1 MMGVSGSLGV
11 ASGIA
16 HNTASA
22 VQGCRALK
30 GLFQAVVLVA
40 LVFLPNVGLWALY
53 QERQLGGTC
62 GGFRKSAVSS
72 GCQGILDFARKP
84 CKHPG
89 TKNKESFIDSS
100 ETGKTSQ
107 VKSEKKYRLLFE
119 KLVSFDDVAVDFSW
133 EECQY
138 LDVAQR
144 TLYRDVMLEI
154 HRNIVSLGHC
164 VPKPNLIVKLVQAV
178 EPRIREASSKNF
190 TNIQEMEDVNKM
202 CQQNPDES
210 PCEVLVTNSNTVEEG
225 KILQGGRKTPECSL
239 CGKLFNLRPTVT
251 THEKRYTR
259 EKHCTCGACDKSF
272 SQEIDLMKPQSK
284 YPENSNEYIQCA
296 KFTSQMSDLNLHS
309 QTPTEEKLYEYEE
322 YRQFSTH
329 RNHPKEKRNECNKC
343 EKSFKKKSQLLLHQ
357 RIHTGEKPYECIKC
371 GKLFRQKTHLT
382 LHQRTHTGEKPY
394 ECKECGKSFRQK
406 NSLVLHQRR
415 HTEEK
420 LFECDKC
427 GKTFVRKSPFILHQ
441 RIHTGE
447 KCNECNKCGKSFR
460 HQSRLLLHQRTHTG
474 EKPYEC
480 IKCGRSFRQKI
491 HLTFH
496 QRTHTG
502 EKPYECKECGQC
514 FTWKS
519 QLAVH
524 HTVHTG
530 EKPYKCNTC
539 GKSFGQKENLAL
551 HQRRHTGEKPYECD
565 KCGKAFVRKS
575 PLILHQ
581 RIHTGEKPYECN
593 KCGKLF
599 RQKIHLT
606 SHQNIHQRAT

>member
-1 MMGVSGSLGV
+1 NV

-16 HNTASA
+16 HKIASA
-22 VQGCRALK
+22 EQGCRALK

-40 LVFLPNVGLWALY
+40 LVFLPNVGLWALDR
-53 QERQLGGTC
+53 ERQLGGTC
-62 GGFRKSAVSS
+62 GG
-72 GCQGILDFARKP
+72 
-84 CKHPG
+84 
-89 TKNKESFIDSS
+89 
-100 ETGKTSQ
+100 
-107 VKSEKKYRLLFE
+107 SEKVLVLAAGRGPWASLLPSPYLAFPIPIFFSDPVYSLGVSAE
-119 KLVSFDDVAVDFSW
+119 ILLELQALDRVKKLVSFDDVAVDFSW
-133 EECQY
+133 EEWQY
-138 LDVAQR
+138 LDIAQR

-154 HRNIVSLGHC
+154 YRNIVSLGHC
-164 VPKPNLIVKLVQAV
+164 VPKPNLIVKLEQAV

-239 CGKLFNLRPTVT
+239 CGKLFNLRPTAT

-284 YPENSNEYIQCA
+284 YPENSNEYIHCA
-296 KFTSQMSDLNLHS
+296 EFTSQMSDLNLQP

-329 RNHPKEKRNECNKC
+329 RNHPKEKCNECNKC
-343 EKSFKKKSQLLLHQ
+343 EKSFKKKSQLL
-357 RIHTGEKPYECIKC
+357 
-371 GKLFRQKTHLT
+371 

-406 NSLVLHQRR
+406 NGLVLHQRR

-427 GKTFVRKSPFILHQ
+427 GKTFVQKSPFILHQ

-447 KCNECNKCGKSFR
+447 KCNECSECGKSFR
-460 HQSRLLLHQRTHTG
+460 QKSKLLLHQRTHTG

-491 HLTFH
+491 HLTLH

-530 EKPYKCNTC
+530 EKPYKCNKC
-539 GKSFGQKENLAL
+539 GKSFGQKENFAL
-551 HQRRHTGEKPYECD
+551 HQRIHTGEKPCECD